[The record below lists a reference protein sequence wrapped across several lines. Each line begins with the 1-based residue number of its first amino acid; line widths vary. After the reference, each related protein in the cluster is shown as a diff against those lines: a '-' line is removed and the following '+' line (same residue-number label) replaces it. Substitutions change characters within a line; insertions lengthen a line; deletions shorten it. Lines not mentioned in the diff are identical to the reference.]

1 MAFPALA
8 HPIWRWGRA
17 PAAVSD
23 VLLALGSGCLF
34 GGFLVAVRTALR
46 GRASPAFGAFGLV
59 VVALM
64 VAVVASVVPGV
75 DRHGLSAREVAGLL
89 VAGAIVPG
97 LSHVL
102 FVRAIRDAGPSR
114 SGVVVG
120 AAPLVSVLIALAFLH
135 EPFRP
140 VAAVGAALIVSGSVA
155 LAWERSRP
163 PGFKAIGLALAA
175 MVAVLFA
182 VRDNLV
188 RATADGGG
196 LPPARSTAVTLAAAA
211 VVVSIIL
218 AFDERG
224 RPRGR
229 QLVAAVRAFAPAGL
243 LFGTAYIALVAAFDH
258 ATVAVVSPLNAT
270 QSLWAILFSAA
281 LLGRT
286 DAVGGRVVIAGVFV
300 VLGAAAIG
308 VSR

>member
-1 MAFPALA
+1 
-8 HPIWRWGRA
+8 
-17 PAAVSD
+17 
-23 VLLALGSGCLF
+23 
-34 GGFLVAVRTALR
+34 
-46 GRASPAFGAFGLV
+46 
-59 VVALM
+59 
-64 VAVVASVVPGV
+64 
-75 DRHGLSAREVAGLL
+75 
-89 VAGAIVPG
+89 
-97 LSHVL
+97 
-102 FVRAIRDAGPSR
+102 
-114 SGVVVG
+114 
-120 AAPLVSVLIALAFLH
+120 
-135 EPFRP
+135 
-140 VAAVGAALIVSGSVA
+140 
-155 LAWERSRP
+155 
-163 PGFKAIGLALAA
+163 

-229 QLVAAVRAFAPAGL
+229 QLVAAVRTFAPAGL
-243 LFGTAYIALVAAFDH
+243 LFGIGYIALVAAFDH

-286 DAVGGRVVIAGVFV
+286 DAVSGRVVIAGVFV
-300 VLGAAAIG
+300 VLGATAIG